1 MQASPR
7 VCGVFDQF
15 KRGYGSL
22 SRFLFPMADD
32 RAAPSSSTAAAADSL
47 VKLCFSVVGQ
57 SPPKPSGDS
66 PMQKAPVAGPT
77 SRKARAKR
85 DVSGRR
91 DAQSCNDVRPQ
102 RGAGS
107 PGGGETKS
115 QSLLDAAAVID
126 GGAPRSPAR
135 RGDRS
140 SESGSEKEGNTLEA
154 GAIRCVRWVWWRIE
168 HRSHYIL
175 SRACVGCSRERNRIH
190 ARQSRL
196 RRKRLMTSL
205 QEEMDQLE
213 AERARLRE
221 QVVQRHGLTHDRLPS
236 QKALF
241 RQAAALQETMR
252 RKAEEIRL
260 NDAAVNPKDRRRT
273 PTSAVE
279 RLERMYVR
287 CGSSGLTQQGN
298 PRAYLTLAC
307 RSRERNR
314 VNARKARQRRRVRL
328 EELQGKVE
336 VLRLQIADL
345 KQWLALEPRSAA
357 ILALRD
363 GEESLDAPPAEQK
376 AAAAATTVPQDA
388 APASSPGTDG
398 AQVAAQGPFAP
409 VETRARPPF
418 AATSM
423 PLPGFPTSKFAG
435 IAAGPATTAVPHAA
449 PSHVDALGSPAG
461 WNPLAATSAGMV
473 GADAGPWGAF
483 YGHSAPAPTY
493 PWSEASRQT
502 LLAVMQAELAARGGV
517 VPHMRNPGLDAMLQ
531 RACMA
536 GGFPQRSGPLN
547 YGMPGAMSQPGAFG
561 WGPASG
567 TLAPTGD
574 RNFHPVRACGKP
586 PAHTAATAHRALVR
600 QFVLHG
606 RGVAPGAPNAAG
618 MRGTAYPKRGREY
631 YSSSDR
637 PMKTQRV
644 LPGQ

>member
-47 VKLCFSVVGQ
+47 VKLCFSVVDQ

-126 GGAPRSPAR
+126 GGAPHSPAR

-154 GAIRCVRWVWWRIE
+154 GAI
-168 HRSHYIL
+168 
-175 SRACVGCSRERNRIH
+175 SRERNRIH

-196 RRKRLMTSL
+196 RRKRLMSSL
-205 QEEMDQLE
+205 QEEMEQLE

-279 RLERMYVR
+279 RLERI
-287 CGSSGLTQQGN
+287 
-298 PRAYLTLAC
+298 
-307 RSRERNR
+307 RERNR

-517 VPHMRNPGLDAMLQ
+517 VPHMHNPGLDAMLQ

-574 RNFHPVRACGKP
+574 RNFHP
-586 PAHTAATAHRALVR
+586 
-600 QFVLHG
+600 FVLHG